1 MMPEYQI
8 DVIGRNSVTLR
19 LEAPAAIDAAID
31 AMERIL
37 GDDEQV
43 FSVTV
48 RPVLKEV
55 A

>member
-8 DVIGRNSVTLR
+8 DVIGRNTVTLR
-19 LEAPAAIDAAID
+19 LEAPTSIDAAID

-37 GDDEQV
+37 DENEQV
-43 FSVTV
+43 FSLTV
-48 RPVLKEV
+48 RPVIKEV